1 MTLNIL
7 LLEDV
12 HASAT
17 PVLDS
22 LPAVRIR
29 RLRHAPELSELK
41 DLLADVDLLGVR
53 SRTQLDAAALA
64 AAPRLR
70 AVGAYCT
77 GTNNIDLAAATE
89 RGVAV
94 FNGPFSNTRSVAE
107 LVIGH
112 AIHLLRRVPE
122 RQAAARRGEWMKDAR
137 RSNEIRG
144 KTLGIVGYGKIGTQ
158 TGLLAES
165 IGMRVVFHD
174 VEAKLPLGNAAAA
187 PTLEA
192 LLAQADVVSLHVP
205 QTPQTKHLIDATR
218 LAQMKEDAVLINL
231 ARGHAVDIDALC
243 DALAGGR
250 LRGAAIDVFPVEP
263 ASAAHSF
270 ESPLRALDNV
280 ILTPHVG
287 GSTVEAQRNLGL
299 EVSEKLRDYLLH
311 GAVRGSVNLPE
322 LGIGAVRGAARLVHL
337 HRDRPGVMSQLNA
350 VLAGAGLNVSQ
361 LHLETDRGLGIAV
374 VDLSR
379 VPDSGTLGAVSRID
393 ATLASFLASGPAPCA
408 DASPS
413 FPTSIPPTGGA
424 IPAAMGA

>member
-12 HASAT
+12 HASADPILQT
-17 PVLDS
+17 
-22 LPAVRIR
+22 LPAARIR
-29 RLRHAPELSELK
+29 RLRHAPDAAQLQ
-41 DLLADVDLLGVR
+41 DLLADTDVLGLR

-77 GTNNIDLAAATE
+77 GTNNIDLKAAAE

-112 AIHLLRRVPE
+112 AIQLLRRVPE
-122 RQAAARRGEWMKDAR
+122 RQAAARRGQWLKDAK

-158 TGLLAES
+158 TGLLAEA

-174 VEAKLPLGNAAAA
+174 VEARLPLGNAAAA
-187 PTLEA
+187 PSLSE
-192 LLAQADVVSLHVP
+192 LLAQADVVTLHVP
-205 QTPQTKHLIDATR
+205 QTPQTARMIAADQ
-218 LAQMKEDAVLINL
+218 LAQMKQDAVLINL
-231 ARGHAVDIDALC
+231 ARGHAVDIEALR
-243 DALAGGR
+243 DALAQGR
-250 LRGAAIDVFPVEP
+250 LRGAAIDVFPIEP
-263 ASAAHSF
+263 ASAAQTF

-287 GSTVEAQRNLGL
+287 GSTVEAQRNLGV
-299 EVSEKLRDYLLH
+299 EVSEKLRDFLLL

-322 LGIGAVRGAARLVHL
+322 LGVGTVRGAARLVHL
-337 HRDRPGVMSQLNA
+337 HRDQPGVMSQLHS
-350 VLAGAGLNVSQ
+350 VLSAAGLNVTQ
-361 LHLETDRGLGIAV
+361 LHLETARGVGVAAV
-374 VDLSR
+374 DISQL
-379 VPDSGTLGAVSRID
+379 PDDGTLDAVRGID
-393 ATLASFLASGPAPCA
+393 ATLGAFLAF
-408 DASPS
+408 PS
-413 FPTSIPPTGGA
+413 
-424 IPAAMGA
+424 AAA

>member
-7 LLEDV
+7 LLEEV

-17 PVLDS
+17 PVLETV
-22 LPAVRIR
+22 PGAQIR
-29 RLRHAPELSELK
+29 RLRHAPDAAELK
-41 DLLADVDLLGVR
+41 DLLADVDLLGLR

-77 GTNNIDLAAATE
+77 GTNNIDLEAASE
-89 RGVAV
+89 GGIAV

-112 AIHLLRRVPE
+112 AIHLLRRIPE
-122 RQAAARRGEWMKDAR
+122 RQAAARRGEWMKDAK

-158 TGLLAES
+158 TGLLAEA
-165 IGMRVVFHD
+165 IGMRVLFHD
-174 VEAKLPLGNAAAA
+174 IEARLPLGNAAAA
-187 PTLEA
+187 PTLAA
-192 LLAQADVVSLHVP
+192 LLADADVVTLHVP
-205 QTPQTKHLIDATR
+205 QTPQTKHLIDAAR
-218 LAQMKEDAVLINL
+218 LAQMKDDAVLINL

-243 DALAGGR
+243 AALSGGR

-263 ASAAHSF
+263 ASAAHTF

-287 GSTVEAQRNLGL
+287 GSKVEAQRNLGV
-299 EVSEKLRDYLLH
+299 EVSEKLRYYLLH

-322 LGIGAVRGAARLVHL
+322 LGVGAVRGAARLVHL
-337 HRDRPGVMSQLNA
+337 HRDQPGVMSQLNGL
-350 VLAGAGLNVSQ
+350 LAEAGLNVSQ
-361 LHLETDRGLGIAV
+361 LHLETDRGLGVAV
-374 VDLSR
+374 LDLSR
-379 VPDSGTLGAVSRID
+379 VPDAATMDAVRRIG
-393 ATLASFLASGPAPCA
+393 ATLASFLALARA
-408 DASPS
+408 
-413 FPTSIPPTGGA
+413 
-424 IPAAMGA
+424 

>member
-12 HASAT
+12 HASADG
-17 PVLDS
+17 VLS
-22 LPAVRIR
+22 GLPDARIR
-29 RLRHAPELSELK
+29 RLKHAPDAAELK
-41 DLLADVDLLGVR
+41 ELLVDVDLLGLR

-77 GTNNIDLAAATE
+77 GTNNIDLKTAAE

-112 AIHLLRRVPE
+112 AIHLLRRIPE
-122 RQAAARRGEWMKDAR
+122 RQAAARRGEWLKDAK

-158 TGLLAES
+158 TGLLAEA

-174 VEAKLPLGNAAAA
+174 VEAKLPLGNAVAA
-187 PTLEA
+187 PSLEA
-192 LLAQADVVSLHVP
+192 LLQEADVVTLHVP
-205 QTPQTKHLIDATR
+205 QTPQTRNLIDAAR
-218 LAQMKEDAVLINL
+218 LAQMKDDAVLINL
-231 ARGHAVDIDALC
+231 ARGQAVDIPALH

-250 LRGAAIDVFPVEP
+250 LRGAAVDVFPVEP
-263 ASAAHSF
+263 ASSKHTF

-287 GSTVEAQRNLGL
+287 GSTVEAQRNLGV
-299 EVSEKLRDYLLH
+299 EVSEKLRDYLML

-322 LGIGAVRGAARLVHL
+322 LGVGSVRGAARLVHL
-337 HRDRPGVMSQLNA
+337 HRDQPGVMSEIHG
-350 VLAGAGLNVSQ
+350 VLAAAGLNVAHLQ
-361 LHLETDRGLGIAV
+361 LETDRGLGVAV
-374 VDLSR
+374 LDLNR
-379 VPDSGTLGAVSRID
+379 APDA
-393 ATLASFLASGPAPCA
+393 ATLAAVRDIPATLVSFVALS
-408 DASPS
+408 SPS
-413 FPTSIPPTGGA
+413 S
-424 IPAAMGA
+424 